1 MPIRCCYVK
10 HNNHAYVVC
19 VGGGGVHC
27 LREAPHQRL
36 CLAAFRVH
44 WLRAHFGSVVLSCLF
59 YCYCFSSLFCRGAF
73 GGSAVCPSC
82 VAFNLHVLAI
92 VHNLFALKFVTPVV

>member
-1 MPIRCCYVK
+1 MFICTFY
-10 HNNHAYVVC
+10 VC
-19 VGGGGVHC
+19 VGFHFFRACV
-27 LREAPHQRL
+27 LRSL
-36 CLAAFRVH
+36 
-44 WLRAHFGSVVLSCLF
+44 LRSVVLSCLF
-59 YCYCFSSLFCRGAF
+59 YCYGFSSLFSRGAF